1 VRSVSLVVSVSAL
14 GLVALL
20 VGAPGS
26 PVRAAGDEQVI
37 AAGPRGGTY
46 HHVYAVNLKA
56 RLRAFKVGMRT
67 TQGSVENLD
76 LLADGRAELGFVQ
89 ADVYRARLRREPGRY
104 AGIGVVGP
112 LADECLFVAHRKE
125 GPVVDAAGLKGR
137 GERAP
142 RLAVGQREGGT
153 HATWQIVREL
163 EPAYDAAEV
172 GFTADTLAINH
183 LSAGGLDA
191 VAWMTDPDNADH
203 KLLQATLADD
213 SLDLF
218 GIADPA
224 LLAEGTGYTRR
235 ELSVPGHGFAKLAT
249 ICTPALILA
258 RPEAPP
264 RLVRAVSDLLS
275 LEREKLL
282 GRD

>member
-1 VRSVSLVVSVSAL
+1 MRSVCRAVPVCAL
-14 GLVALL
+14 GLVGLL
-20 VGAPGS
+20 VGVPGP
-26 PVRAAGDEQVI
+26 PVRAAGDEHVI

-56 RLRAFKVGMRT
+56 RLRAFQVGMRT
-67 TQGSVENLD
+67 TQGSVENLE
-76 LLADGRAELGFVQ
+76 LLADGEAELGFVQ

-104 AGIGVVGP
+104 GGIGVVGP
-112 LADECLFVAHRKE
+112 LADECLFLAHRKK
-125 GPVVDAAGLKGR
+125 GPVTDAEGLKEA

-153 HATWQIVREL
+153 HATWLIVREL
-163 EPAYDAAEV
+163 EPAYAVAEV
-172 GFTADTLAINH
+172 RFTADTLAINH
-183 LSAGGLDA
+183 LSAGLLDA
-191 VAWMTDPDNADH
+191 VAWMTDPGNADH

-213 SLDLF
+213 SLGLF
-218 GIADPA
+218 GLADPA
-224 LLAEGTGYTRR
+224 LLAEGTGYTRQ
-235 ELSVPGHGFAKLAT
+235 ELSVSGRGFAKLVT
-249 ICTPALILA
+249 ICTPALVLA

-264 RLVRAVSDLLS
+264 RLVQAVSDLLS